1 MKKYLFY
8 LAIMSFGGTGDVLL
22 KRGMMDLGPVTAQNW
37 THIFAAVLNPWIM
50 LGIACLVGFFYSYL
64 TALSFADLTY
74 VLPATAFG
82 YVVIA
87 LWSKF
92 FLHENISPWR
102 WSGVLLIA
110 CGVGLVARGPS
121 FTQSENEPAL
131 AETVGA

>member
-8 LAIMSFGGTGDVLL
+8 LAIMCFGGTGDVML
-22 KRGMMDLGPVTAQNW
+22 KRGMMDLGPVTAENW
-37 THIFAAVLNPWIM
+37 THIFAAMLNPWIL
-50 LGIACLVGFFYSYL
+50 LGVICLVGFFYSYL

-92 FLHENISPWR
+92 FLHENISSWR

-121 FTQSENEPAL
+121 VTEKEQKAAL
-131 AETVGA
+131 AESVSA

>member
-8 LAIMSFGGTGDVLL
+8 LAIMCFGGTGDVML

-37 THIFAAVLNPWIM
+37 THIFAAMLNPWIL
-50 LGIACLVGFFYSYL
+50 LGVICLVGFFYSYL

-92 FLHENISPWR
+92 FLHENISSWR

-121 FTQSENEPAL
+121 VTEKEQKAAL
-131 AETVGA
+131 AESVSA